1 MKKKP
6 SALKSINRWYARA
19 LKEGRLTNPP
29 LFWRNYD
36 QDYPELRQLE
46 AAYPAIRAEC
56 LELLKRHESIPGIET
71 LGGNYTAGG
80 IHTIQWKSFLLK
92 LGSFVNENCQ
102 LCPRT
107 TEALEGIPE
116 VYLAFFSILSPRQY
130 IKPHFGYYKGFLRY
144 HLGVLIPENN
154 ASDTCWL
161 RINDDPET
169 NSNRCHER
177 ISEGKKYYW
186 HDGEGVIFD
195 DSLLHDACNESD
207 DIRVV
212 LWVDLRR
219 PLPRLL
225 DWIHRIVLWA
235 VFKHPYFRRQ
245 RLAATLPL
253 SAKAVNQRRG
263 MSSAA

>member
-6 SALKSINRWYARA
+6 SALKSVNRWYARA

-29 LFWRNYD
+29 LFWRKYD
-36 QDYPELRQLE
+36 QLYPELRQLE

-107 TEALEGIPE
+107 TEALKGIPE

-144 HLGVLIPENN
+144 HLGVLSSQRTTPQTLAGSASMTIRKPTATVAMN
-154 ASDTCWL
+154 ASARGKNIIGMMARVSSSTTAFSMMPATNLMTSAWCYGSICAGPCRACWIGSTAL
-161 RINDDPET
+161 F
-169 NSNRCHER
+169 SGRCSSIP
-177 ISEGKKYYW
+177 ISDVSVW
-186 HDGEGVIFD
+186 
-195 DSLLHDACNESD
+195 
-207 DIRVV
+207 
-212 LWVDLRR
+212 RR
-219 PLPRLL
+219 HCPCPPRL
-225 DWIHRIVLWA
+225 
-235 VFKHPYFRRQ
+235 
-245 RLAATLPL
+245 
-253 SAKAVNQRRG
+253 
-263 MSSAA
+263 